1 MIVTRIIG
9 GLGNQMFQYAAARA
23 LSQRIN
29 VPLKLDLTGFE
40 AYKLHAYGLNNFNIV
55 ESLAELSNYVIGEP
69 VSMLGKINK
78 LIGLRTRLQI
88 YRENGLAFNA
98 QILELSSHTYLDG
111 YWQSENYFLTAEKQI
126 RNDFS
131 FKVVPDAVNQECL
144 DHIKSVMAI
153 SVHIRRG
160 DYVSNP
166 VVNSVHGV
174 CDLDY
179 YQRAV
184 KFLRSYLHS
193 EDLHFFVF
201 SDDPAWVKQHMDFG
215 PASTFVSHN
224 NTSKNYEDLRLMSA
238 CRHHVIANS
247 SFSWWGAWLNPRQD
261 KVVIAP
267 KKWFQSE
274 DLDSSTI
281 VPANWIRL

>member
-9 GLGNQMFQYAAARA
+9 GLGNQMFQYAAART
-23 LSQRIN
+23 LSQRIK
-29 VPLKLDLTGFE
+29 VPLQLDLTGFE

-55 ESLAELSNYVIGEP
+55 ESPAKLSDYVIGEP

-98 QILELSSHTYLDG
+98 RVLELPSHTYLDG

-144 DHIKSVMAI
+144 DHIKSVIAV

-184 KFLRSYLHS
+184 KFLRSYLQS
-193 EDLHFFVF
+193 EDLHFYVF
-201 SDDPAWVKQHMDFG
+201 SDDPEWVKQHMDFG

-224 NTSKNYEDLRLMSA
+224 NASKNYEDLRLMSA
-238 CRHHVIANS
+238 CSHHIIANS
-247 SFSWWGAWLNPRQD
+247 SFSWWGAWLNPSQD

-281 VPANWIRL
+281 VPVNWIRL